1 MLYVVHLLKT
11 SSPGHS
17 ISGNAEKVILK
28 RQGGMS
34 GYIEVFAAKDQV
46 VSASK
51 DYCK

>member
-1 MLYVVHLLKT
+1 MVHFLRT

-17 ISGNAEKVILK
+17 ISDSAEKAILK

-34 GYIEVFAAKDQV
+34 GYIEVFAVKDQV

-51 DYCK
+51 DYC